1 MLEPICVCSQSIC
14 YSRRDGI
21 RLRPAPEL
29 GLCFVYDPSGPNLY
43 TLNTSAWLVLLL
55 CNGATRDAMVTALH
69 SEVEPL
75 LTRQQAARQ
84 VDETLADFVQ
94 KRLVTATEAPIQT
107 ALMSTQQGG

>member
-1 MLEPICVCSQSIC
+1 MWSMAARNATPARNRAGAAGQPPTHFTADGTRLTHSAPPSMLEPICVCSQSIC

-69 SEVEPL
+69 
-75 LTRQQAARQ
+75 
-84 VDETLADFVQ
+84 
-94 KRLVTATEAPIQT
+94 
-107 ALMSTQQGG
+107 